1 MLKKLRHDAAFTLL
15 EMVIAV
21 LIVSIM
27 IAVVAPRLSGISQ
40 KAEET
45 ACAEN
50 QQTIRAAL
58 AEYHLQYHQ
67 YPAGNSAEQLQAL
80 VDDCLLQSVPKDPS
94 GGTYII
100 QTTASGDEVV
110 TCSVHGTLDADAG

>member
-27 IAVVAPRLSGISQ
+27 VAVVAPRLTGISQ
-40 KAEET
+40 QAEET

-58 AEYHLQYHQ
+58 AEYHLQHHQ

-80 VDDCLLQSVPKDPS
+80 VDDGLLQSVPKEPS
-94 GGTYII
+94 GGTYNI